1 LKALR
6 YPFVVVVGCL
16 LIAPT
21 LMTILISFTSGTI
34 LFFPPPGYGTR
45 WYANFFERPEWVSG
59 ALTSLQVGLVVMA
72 VSTVLGTLTALAIQR
87 GRFPGRDLLIALVLS
102 PIIAPSVI
110 VGLGMYVLYLRLHLV
125 GSLLV
130 FVAAHSALGLPFVV
144 VNVTAGLRT
153 VDRNVERAALNLG
166 ATPLQTFIR
175 ITLPLILPAML
186 AGALF
191 AFITSWDEVVIAL
204 FLSTPLVQT
213 LPVVMWTG
221 IRFGVDP
228 TVAAASAMSTAVSLL
243 IGAAFLASRWVFA
256 GFRRSG
262 AIGDEAAR

>member
-1 LKALR
+1 VTLLLLTLKALR

-110 VGLGMYVLYLRLHLV
+110 VGLGMYVLYLRLHPGRVITRLRRR
-125 GSLLV
+125 
-130 FVAAHSALGLPFVV
+130 ALRAWPPIRCRECDCR
-144 VNVTAGLRT
+144 TAYGGPKR
-153 VDRNVERAALNLG
+153 
-166 ATPLQTFIR
+166 
-175 ITLPLILPAML
+175 
-186 AGALF
+186 
-191 AFITSWDEVVIAL
+191 
-204 FLSTPLVQT
+204 
-213 LPVVMWTG
+213 
-221 IRFGVDP
+221 
-228 TVAAASAMSTAVSLL
+228 
-243 IGAAFLASRWVFA
+243 
-256 GFRRSG
+256 
-262 AIGDEAAR
+262 